1 MIGRVRQGALGAEHP
16 TRDRGRLLQ
25 LRLMVVALTL
35 TLWGLVITVRLVQLQ
50 VLEHRGYER
59 KALRQSERTIVLD
72 PRRGPILDRDRFPLA
87 VSVDAESIH
96 ADPQSI
102 TDPRRTAELLAS
114 TLRLDANERRELVAQ
129 LQRDKAFVWVKRKV
143 DPAQAQS
150 VRALELDGVGF
161 LTESRRYYPRREQAA
176 QVIGYAGM
184 DNTGMWGIEYA
195 LDSLL
200 RGHGAKIVVR
210 TDARRRPYGHRDQP
224 STEGDTVVLTIDA
237 AIQNSAERELE
248 RALSLSGAQAGMV
261 VVLDP
266 RTGEVLAL
274 ANRPTFNPNRFWAYD
289 SNRWRNR
296 AVTDAFEPGSI
307 FKIITAAAALQ
318 ERVVNPDEIIDCG
331 QGSIEI
337 ANMRINDHAVF
348 DRLSFRDVI
357 AKSSDVGVIRVAQR
371 LGRENMARYA
381 HDFGFGAATGVEL
394 PGESPGLL
402 RPTSKWSALSLAS
415 ISFGQEIGVTALQMA
430 LAIGAVA
437 NGGYLMKPLLV
448 RQIEDSTGRAVKSN
462 KPVAIKRVLE
472 PEVVDLLIELMR
484 GVVTNG
490 TGKQAQVPGYIV
502 AGKTGTAQ
510 KVDASGRYSA
520 SDHVASFVG
529 IVPATHPALVI
540 LVSLDTPRGQRN
552 QGGDVAAP
560 VFARVAEDALRRLAV
575 RPDDPSRVIRV
586 VEEPKAGLVPAAY
599 QPGTAASPRGVQDAG
614 HMPDLRGQSARE
626 AAITAARLGLIVE
639 MEGSGRVAA
648 QTPQPGAEIEP
659 GLPCVLKLERTSLV
673 ANSTREGR
681 S

>member
-1 MIGRVRQGALGAEHP
+1 MGARLRQGGLGSEPPA
-16 TRDRGRLLQ
+16 RDSRRLLQ
-25 LRLMVVALTL
+25 LRLMLVSLTL
-35 TLWGLVITVRLVQLQ
+35 TLWGLVIAVRLFQLQ
-50 VLEHRGYER
+50 VLEHRTYER
-59 KALRQSERTIVLD
+59 MALRQSERTIVLD
-72 PRRGPILDRDRFPLA
+72 PRRGPILDRDRSALA

-102 TDPRRTAELLAS
+102 SDPRRTAQILAS
-114 TLRLDANERRELVAQ
+114 TLQLNATERRELTAQ

-143 DPAQAQS
+143 DPLLAQR
-150 VRALELDGVGF
+150 VRDLELDGIGF

-184 DNTGMWGIEYA
+184 DNTGMWGIEYS
-195 LDSLL
+195 LDSTL
-200 RGHGAKIVVR
+200 RGHSAKIVVR

-224 STEGDTVVLTIDA
+224 STDGHTVVLTIDS
-237 AIQNSAERELE
+237 AIQNSVERELE
-248 RALSLSGAQAGMV
+248 RAVDLTGAQAGMV
-261 VVLDP
+261 VVLEP
-266 RTGEVLAL
+266 RSGEILAL
-274 ANRPTFNPNRFWAYD
+274 ANRPAFNPNRFWAYD
-289 SNRWRNR
+289 SSRWRNR

-307 FKIITAAAALQ
+307 FKVITAAAALQ

-337 ANMRINDHAVF
+337 ANQRINDHAVF

-357 AKSSDVGVIRVAQR
+357 AKSSDIGVIRVAQR

-381 HDFGFGAATGVEL
+381 RDFGFGALTGVEL

-415 ISFGQEIGVTALQMA
+415 MSFGQEIGVTALQMA
-430 LAIGAVA
+430 LAVGAVA
-437 NGGYLMKPLLV
+437 NGGYLMKPILV
-448 RQIEDSTGRAVKSN
+448 RQVEDNAGRVVKSN

-472 PEVVDLLIELMR
+472 PEVVDVLIELMR
-484 GVVTNG
+484 GVVLTG
-490 TGKQAQVPGYIV
+490 TGKQAQVPGYAV

-510 KVDASGRYSA
+510 KVDASGHYSA
-520 SDHVASFVG
+520 IDHVASFVG

-560 VFARVAEDALRRLAV
+560 VFARVAEDSLRRLAV
-575 RPDDPSRVIRV
+575 RPDDLTRVIRMA
-586 VEEPKAGLVPAAY
+586 EAPKAGLMPAAY
-599 QPGTAASPRGVQDAG
+599 SVPSAPPARVVQDAG

-639 MEGSGRVAA
+639 MQGSGRVGS
-648 QTPQPGAEIEP
+648 QTPLPGAEIAP
-659 GLPCVLKLERTSLV
+659 GLPCVLTLERAPLLASV
-673 ANSTREGR
+673 PREGG